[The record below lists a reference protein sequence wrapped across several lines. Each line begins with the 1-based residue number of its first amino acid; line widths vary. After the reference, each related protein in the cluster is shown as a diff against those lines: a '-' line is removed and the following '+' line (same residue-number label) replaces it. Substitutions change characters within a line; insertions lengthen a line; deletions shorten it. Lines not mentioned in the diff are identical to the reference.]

1 MMMDRGQWANLAR
14 MPRLNSYSFL
24 KNILG
29 FFWDNR
35 ESGVQFNIIIRRTG
49 WMDVMN
55 GWMNEW
61 MAIKVIKFVTIFIP

>member
-35 ESGVQFNIIIRRTG
+35 ESGVQFNVII
-49 WMDVMN
+49 
-55 GWMNEW
+55 
-61 MAIKVIKFVTIFIP
+61 